1 MVNEPIK
8 EFILIKEFCKKNFK
22 SKELWPSYY
31 ERRYQEFLTFYDF
44 LPKQNIKILELGCG
58 IGYYSAF
65 LSKIAEEVIATDLEI
80 IDPTTHSPGL
90 QVTRDFL
97 SALGIKNVTVMN
109 ASAEELPFED
119 NSFDLVFSSHV
130 IEHVPNMNKAILEI
144 DRVLKPGGLN
154 FCIVPTTTDRIY
166 AFFTFYIYLFK
177 RIFAKL
183 FIKLVS
189 KKVEVSSAQNAT
201 TSASQASYYLKYLP
215 FPPPHGVLPSYL
227 SEIKNWTLKN
237 WRKNITNGNKIKLV
251 SQYGLQLNPLL
262 PLFSNFFPLT
272 AVSIFAFTR
281 KVESKIGKNVF
292 FKHFG
297 ISTIL
302 ITEKQIVSSEK
313 QTNSI

>member
-1 MVNEPIK
+1 MVKDPII
-8 EFILIKEFCKKNFK
+8 EFIKIKNFCKETFK

-65 LSKIAEEVIATDLEI
+65 LSKISSEVIATDLEV
-80 IDPTTHSPGL
+80 IDPATHSPGL
-90 QVTRDFL
+90 QITRDFL
-97 SALGIKNVTVMN
+97 AALDIKNVTVMN

-119 NSFDLVFSSHV
+119 NTFDLVFSSHV

-144 DRVLKPGGLN
+144 DRVLKPGGIN

-177 RIFAKL
+177 RVIIKL
-183 FIKLVS
+183 FNKLIP
-189 KKVEVSSAQNAT
+189 KKTTASSNQNA
-201 TSASQASYYLKYLP
+201 ASSLASPISYYSKHLP

-237 WRKNITNGNKIKLV
+237 WRKNITNENKIKLV
-251 SQYGLQLNPLL
+251 AQYGLQLNPL
-262 PLFSNFFPLT
+262 FPLLSSLFPIA
-272 AVSIFAFTR
+272 AVYIFAFTR
-281 KVESKIGKNVF
+281 KLESKMGHYAF

-297 ISTIL
+297 ISTLL
-302 ITEKQIVSSEK
+302 ITKKENIASNK
-313 QTNSI
+313 